1 MEDVEKILE
10 NEIAFHPGP
19 HELVWIN
26 GNIDNGQVE
35 VHSSL
40 LQSKSDLIFSP
51 LVGDLVDVMN
61 GSSLEN
67 VSLYSTLLKVITKFP
82 HHDHQ
87 MYGIFQ
93 FHLLANIT
101 VKANIW

>member
-26 GNIDNGQVE
+26 GNIDNGQVD

-61 GSSLEN
+61 EGSSLEN
-67 VSLYSTLLKVITKFP
+67 VSSNFIYPFTKS
-82 HHDHQ
+82 
-87 MYGIFQ
+87 
-93 FHLLANIT
+93 
-101 VKANIW
+101 

>member
-67 VSLYSTLLKVITKFP
+67 VSFNLNVHSYSTYYHNDFLYS
-82 HHDHQ
+82 
-87 MYGIFQ
+87 
-93 FHLLANIT
+93 
-101 VKANIW
+101 

>member
-1 MEDVEKILE
+1 MQWILLDYFCSEEKTSLEDVEKILE

-67 VSLYSTLLKVITKFP
+67 VSFI
-82 HHDHQ
+82 
-87 MYGIFQ
+87 
-93 FHLLANIT
+93 
-101 VKANIW
+101 

>member
-1 MEDVEKILE
+1 MNEFYWIIFCSEEKTSLEDVEKILE

-67 VSLYSTLLKVITKFP
+67 VSFNSKV
-82 HHDHQ
+82 
-87 MYGIFQ
+87 
-93 FHLLANIT
+93 HLHSI
-101 VKANIW
+101 

>member
-1 MEDVEKILE
+1 MNYFCSEEKTSLEDVEKILE

-67 VSLYSTLLKVITKFP
+67 VSLYSKVYLHSI
-82 HHDHQ
+82 
-87 MYGIFQ
+87 
-93 FHLLANIT
+93 
-101 VKANIW
+101 

>member
-1 MEDVEKILE
+1 MNYFCSEEKTSLEDVEKILE

-67 VSLYSTLLKVITKFP
+67 VSLYSKV
-82 HHDHQ
+82 
-87 MYGIFQ
+87 
-93 FHLLANIT
+93 HLHSI
-101 VKANIW
+101 